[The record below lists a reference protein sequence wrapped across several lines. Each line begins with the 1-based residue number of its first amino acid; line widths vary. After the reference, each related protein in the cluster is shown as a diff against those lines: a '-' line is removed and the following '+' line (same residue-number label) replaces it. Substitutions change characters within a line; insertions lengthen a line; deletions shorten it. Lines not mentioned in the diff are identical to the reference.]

1 MSEPYFAEVARSDR
15 RIGWEKVS
23 ALALVLGM
31 LGQAFV
37 LAERTSR
44 EVPHVDVPEVAELP
58 VERLK
63 NVTPDIMNAVGLS
76 REVAERML
84 RLQAVTIA
92 DDQAWVLNLMVP
104 ELAEAYAKEVPR
116 IIGMAREVKG
126 EVRVHVRSV
135 TPVQSHLPFK
145 VEVVVIEEFLGDYK
159 PPGRG
164 RPDPEDPR
172 REEYRLVLTF
182 VRTAK
187 SHINRDALLI
197 RELSMA
203 TTR

>member
-1 MSEPYFAEVARSDR
+1 MSEPYFVEVARADR
-15 RIGWEKVS
+15 RIGWEKVAAV
-23 ALALVLGM
+23 ALAVGLI
-31 LGQAFV
+31 GQAFV
-37 LAERTSR
+37 LVERVGR
-44 EVPHVDVPEVAELP
+44 EVPHIDVAEVAELP

-63 NVTPDIMNAVGLS
+63 NVTPDIMNALGLS

-84 RLQAVTIA
+84 RLNAATIA
-92 DDQAWVLNLMVP
+92 DDQAWTLNLMVP

-116 IIGMAREVKG
+116 IIGMTREVKG
-126 EVRVHVRSV
+126 EVRVHVKSV
-135 TPVQSHLPFK
+135 TPVQAHLPFK
-145 VEVVVIEEFLGDYK
+145 VEVVVVEEFLGDYK

-164 RPDPEDPR
+164 RADPDNPR
-172 REEYRLVLTF
+172 REEYRLALTF

-203 TTR
+203 TTK

>member
-1 MSEPYFAEVARSDR
+1 MSEPYFVEVARADR
-15 RIGWEKVS
+15 RIGWEKVAAV
-23 ALALVLGM
+23 ALAVGM
-31 LGQAFV
+31 AGQSFV
-37 LAERTSR
+37 LVERSNR
-44 EVPHVDVPEVAELP
+44 ELPHLDVAEVAELP

-63 NVTPDIMNAVGLS
+63 NVTPDFMNAVGLS

-84 RLQAVTIA
+84 RLRPSTIA
-92 DDQAWVLNLMVP
+92 EDQAWVLNLMVP

-116 IIGMAREVKG
+116 IIGMAREVSG
-126 EVRVHVRSV
+126 EVRVHVKSV
-135 TPVQSHLPFK
+135 TPVQQHLPFK

-164 RPDPEDPR
+164 RPDPENPR

-187 SHINRDALLI
+187 SHINRDALLV

-203 TTR
+203 TTK